1 MSGRCSLAI
10 IEIATL
16 LTSELVTNAVVH
28 AAPPMVLRAWI
39 TDAVIRVE
47 VHDGGTGALP
57 APKRPWVGDT
67 TGRGLTIIE
76 ALASRWGADHT
87 SDGKCVWFELST
99 SEDML
104 R

>member
-16 LTSELVTNAVVH
+16 LTSELVTNAVLH
-28 AAPPMVLRAWI
+28 AAPPVLLRARI
-39 TDAVIRVE
+39 TEAVIRVE
-47 VHDGGTGALP
+47 VHDSGTSMLP
-57 APKRPWVGDT
+57 APRKSRAADL

-76 ALASRWGADHT
+76 ALAYRWGVDPT

-99 SEDML
+99 DEHML